1 MMVVSFQKFLSA
13 EILRFCN
20 LFSIIKP
27 LKEYNYIFINILLK
41 NLVLHMCQENTDLV
55 FSNMCF
61 KRLSLSD
68 YELFDG

>member
-41 NLVLHMCQENTDLV
+41 NLVLHMCQEIPV
-55 FSNMCF
+55 CFFSNMCF
-61 KRLSLSD
+61 KRLSLRD